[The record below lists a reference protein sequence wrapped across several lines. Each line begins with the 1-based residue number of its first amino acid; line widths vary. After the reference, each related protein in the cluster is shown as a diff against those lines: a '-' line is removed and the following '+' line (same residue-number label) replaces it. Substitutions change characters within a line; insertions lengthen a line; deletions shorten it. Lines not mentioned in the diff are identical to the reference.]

1 MEYLS
6 TNVVDA
12 ESERESWRPYLLL
25 GLAVLAVGLAAWRPM
40 PAGVWHDDGVYVMVG
55 KALAEGHGM
64 TYQGVVGAPPA
75 VKFPPVYPSMLAGL
89 WLVLG
94 SIGAVTLAA
103 TLANLVFLALA
114 AIFIARAL
122 RTGAGAALWIA
133 LLAGGLAVTSGDV
146 LRISSAALSEALFL
160 ALAAGAFTLWPGAT
174 RGDRTGSYRVAL
186 AALLLVLIGTRAAGL
201 AFVVGFGLAMALG
214 RAGPRAAALVAGPA
228 LATWLGWSA
237 WADRRAAT
245 IPVDM
250 QDLLGPYGGWM
261 SEQFFSDPGGF
272 IARFPAHAMGVFER
286 MAILLLPRVDGLPLW
301 LAAVPLFA
309 VATYGWLDARQR
321 IPPLAW
327 STLAY
332 LGLLLVWPYLDRRLV
347 VPLHV
352 FVVALLAIG
361 TGALVQGL
369 RARRAVLAV
378 TVVMGSW
385 AGFYAIVNAHRIA
398 VEWPTAAYRIRADRL
413 AAGVEAM
420 RRTVPSD
427 AIVGAP
433 EFWAALHLHGGW
445 TVAPSVLFDPAS
457 TDAEAPVWGSP
468 EAQERLWRSAG
479 VEYLLLEQGGLLH
492 GATLDLLEERC
503 PGMVRV
509 LARTPPMLVVR
520 LVWDHA
526 EDGTPCITSALPDP

>member
-1 MEYLS
+1 MDYLS
-6 TNVVDA
+6 TNVVDGA
-12 ESERESWRPYLLL
+12 SEREGWRPYLLL
-25 GLAVLAVGLAAWRPM
+25 GLAVLAVGLVAWRPM

-55 KALAEGHGM
+55 KALAEGRGM

-89 WLVLG
+89 WVVLG
-94 SIGAVTLAA
+94 SIGSVTLAA
-103 TLANLVFLALA
+103 TLANLLFLALA
-114 AIFIARAL
+114 AIFVARAL
-122 RTGAGAALWIA
+122 RMGAGAPLWTA

-160 ALAAGAFTLWPGAT
+160 ALAAGAFVLWPGANS
-174 RGDRTGSYRVAL
+174 GERTGRYRVAL
-186 AALLLVLIGTRAAGL
+186 AALLLILMGTRTAGL
-201 AFVVGFGLAMALG
+201 AFVVGFGLAMAVG
-214 RAGPRAAALVAGPA
+214 RAGPRAAALVVGPA
-228 LATWLGWSA
+228 LVTWVGWSA
-237 WADRRAAT
+237 WAGRRAAT

-261 SEQFFSDPGGF
+261 SEQFFSDPTGF
-272 IARFPAHAMGVFER
+272 VGRFPAHAAGVFER

-301 LAAVPLFA
+301 LAAVPLLA
-309 VATYGWLDARQR
+309 VATYGWLDARR
-321 IPPLAW
+321 RMPPLAW

-352 FVVALLAIG
+352 FVVALLALG
-361 TGALVQGL
+361 TGAVLRVP

-378 TVVMGSW
+378 AVLMGSW
-385 AGFYAIVNAHRIA
+385 AVFYGVVNAHRIA
-398 VEWPTAAYRIRADRL
+398 AEWPTAAYRIRADRL
-413 AAGVEAM
+413 AIAVETM
-420 RRTVPSD
+420 SRTVPPD

-457 TDAEAPVWGSP
+457 TDIEAPSWGSP
-468 EAQERLWRSAG
+468 EEQERLWRSVG
-479 VEYLLLEQGGLLH
+479 IDHLLLEQGGMLH
-492 GATLDLLEERC
+492 GATLDRLEERC

-509 LARTPPMLVVR
+509 LARAPPMLMVR
-520 LVWDHA
+520 LEWNHTV
-526 EDGTPCITSALPDP
+526 DGVPCAAGP

>member
-12 ESERESWRPYLLL
+12 ESEREGWRPYLLM
-25 GLAVLAVGLAAWRPM
+25 GLAVLAVGLAAWRPV

-55 KALAEGHGM
+55 KALADGHGM

-94 SIGAVTLAA
+94 SIGAVTLVA

-114 AIFIARAL
+114 AIFLARAL
-122 RTGAGAALWIA
+122 RMGTGAPLWIA

-160 ALAAGAFTLWPGAT
+160 ALAAGAFALWPGAT
-174 RGDRTGSYRVAL
+174 GGERTGSYRAAL

-214 RAGPRAAALVAGPA
+214 RAGPRAAALVVGPA

-237 WADRRAAT
+237 WAGRRAAT

-261 SEQFFSDPGGF
+261 SEQFFSDPVGF
-272 IARFPAHAMGVFER
+272 VARFPAHAVGVFER

-301 LAAVPLFA
+301 LAAVPLLA
-309 VATYGWLDARQR
+309 VATYGWLDARR
-321 IPPLAW
+321 RMPPLAW

-352 FVVALLAIG
+352 FVVALLALG

-378 TVVMGSW
+378 AVVMGSW
-385 AGFYAIVNAHRIA
+385 AAFYSVVNAHRIA
-398 VEWPTAAYRIRADRL
+398 AEWPTAAYRIRADRL

-445 TVAPSVLFDPAS
+445 TVAPSVLFDPAT

-479 VEYLLLEQGGLLH
+479 IEYLLLEQGGLLH
-492 GATLDLLEERC
+492 GATLDRLEEDC

-509 LARTPPMLVVR
+509 LARTPPMLIVR

-526 EDGTPCITSALPDP
+526 EDAPPCITSALPDP